1 MEKEY
6 RLREEAERL
15 QGQSLRLR
23 ETIEQL
29 VEEKG
34 RLEKE
39 KGQLEE
45 EKGQLVEEEGRLV
58 EEKGRLEEEKGQL
71 EKEKGRLE
79 KENERLEQ
87 EKRQLQE
94 QIEQLQRALLRP
106 AAPFRRPE
114 KKKIASEKKKRPGRK
129 PGHPGSYRRIP
140 EQVDQ
145 RVEVPLEQCPQCG
158 GPVHD
163 VRAVEQYIEE
173 IPAVRPQVSQ
183 IITYRGECSRCG
195 KVSSRHPLQTS
206 RAEGAA
212 RVQLG
217 PRALSVTAELNKGL
231 GLTMRKTCQVL
242 NRLAGLR
249 VTPGGISQAL
259 DRVAGKVE
267 PLHRQLVSEMRQ
279 APSVFADET
288 SWWVGEPGWWLW
300 TFTNPETTLFRVED
314 SRGSA
319 VVLKTLGEEF
329 AGILVSDCLAS
340 YDPLPY
346 RKHKCISHHLKA
358 ISQARDRP
366 DTRDPTYLN
375 DWDAFFKT
383 VMVLYKLAVS
393 GELQTRE
400 ERIRALQSWQHRLLG
415 QVVTQP
421 GDRIIQQRLQKQRP
435 HLLGCLYDLA
445 AEPTNNR
452 AERALRPAVIA
463 RKLSCGNKT
472 IKGKRTWEILASLAA
487 TARQRNIDLVHY
499 LTPHLSLPP

>member
-1 MEKEY
+1 MKRTRDLEKEY
-6 RLREEAERL
+6 RHLRVEAERL

-29 VEEKG
+29 EEEKG

-39 KGQLEE
+39 K
-45 EKGQLVEEEGRLV
+45 
-58 EEKGRLEEEKGQL
+58 
-71 EKEKGRLE
+71 
-79 KENERLEQ
+79 ERLEQ

-114 KKKIASEKKKRPGRK
+114 KKKIAPEEKRRPGRK
-129 PGHPGSYRRIP
+129 PGHPGSYRPIP

-158 GPVHD
+158 GSVHD

-279 APSVFADET
+279 APSVFVDET

-300 TFTNPETTLFRVED
+300 TFTNPQTTLFRVED

-319 VVLKTLGEEF
+319 VVLKTLGEKF

-366 DTRDPTYLN
+366 RRARDPTYLN

-383 VMVLYKLAVS
+383 VIVLYKLAVS
-393 GELQTRE
+393 GELQTLE
-400 ERIRALQSWQHRLLG
+400 ERIRALESWQHRLLG
-415 QVVTQP
+415 QVVTHP

-435 HLLGCLYDLA
+435 HLLGCLHDLA

-499 LTPHLSLPP
+499 LTPHLSLSP